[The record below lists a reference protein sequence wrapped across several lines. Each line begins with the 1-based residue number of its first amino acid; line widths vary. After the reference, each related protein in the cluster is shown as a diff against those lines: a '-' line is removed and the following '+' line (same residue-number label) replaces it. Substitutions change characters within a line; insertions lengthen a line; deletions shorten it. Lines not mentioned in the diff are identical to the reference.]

1 MSPAETQ
8 VGSGLLQRQG
18 LWVQQTLEV
27 QCEPHHRATEQTTH
41 LLGNNYTEEVLT
53 LLGKF

>member
-8 VGSGLLQRQG
+8 VSSGLLQGQG
-18 LWVQQTLEV
+18 LWVQQTGEA
-27 QCEPHHRATEQTTH
+27 QCESHHRATEQTAH
-41 LLGNNYTEEVLT
+41 SLENNYTEEVLT